1 MPRLITRRNLLSNGI
16 KSGIG
21 LVLLKDLPTASLVT
35 ASHAEQTQSND
46 YQVVYKRL
54 DEFITRHINEVG
66 APGLTLAIANREG
79 LLRVSHYGFADLKTG
94 ARVGSQT
101 LFQIGSISKSFV
113 AIAALKLVEEGK
125 LDLHKPVSS
134 YLPWLKIES
143 NYAPFTTHHLL
154 THSAGLSAVPLLTRI
169 AATPL
174 KVGSEPGSRFVYS
187 NIGYALLGFLLETQ
201 DKQPFPDVIRKR
213 VFEPLGMSASSPVI
227 TNAIRERLAV
237 GYAPFYDDRPFP
249 RKGKLAE
256 APWVEVPEA
265 AGSIAAPAQDM
276 GAYLQMLLNGGVGP
290 RGRVLSEKSFQLF
303 IKPAIKAPFGGDEAS
318 YSYGLWISDSGGQK
332 LARHTGGMIAFSS
345 AMHADLTEGFGA
357 FASVNANLRGYRPNA
372 VAKYA
377 LDLLRAANRGN
388 ELPNAPAPL
397 PPTDRVSN
405 AAEYAGTYTAPNGDK
420 LVLTN
425 GREQLLLHHKGENI
439 VLEQV
444 ASDRFLVRHPDF
456 ELYLLGFVREDKAI
470 VEAFHGPGWWF
481 NDRYTGPRTFS
492 YPKEWEAYAGHF
504 RCDNPWYGSVRVVL
518 RKGRIL
524 LGGQQPLVE
533 IGRGVFRPEG
543 DSNSPERISFGTIV
557 NGKAFHA
564 NYSGIDFYRTF
575 TP

>member
-1 MPRLITRRNLLSNGI
+1 MPQLITRRNLLGNGI
-16 KSGIG
+16 KTGIG
-21 LVLLKDLPTASLVT
+21 LILLKGLPPASLVV

-46 YQVVYKRL
+46 YQAVYRRL
-54 DEFITRHINEVG
+54 DEFIARHMNEVG
-66 APGLTLAIANREG
+66 APGLTLAIANRKG
-79 LLRVSHYGFADLKTG
+79 ILRVSHYGFADLKTG
-94 ARVGSQT
+94 ARVGTQT

-113 AIAALKLVEEGK
+113 AIAVLKLAEEGK
-125 LDLHKPVSS
+125 IDLHRPVGS
-134 YLPWLKIES
+134 YLPWLKIDS
-143 NYAPFTTHHLL
+143 THAPFTTHHLL
-154 THSAGLSAVPLLTRI
+154 THTAGLSAVPLLTRI

-213 VFEPLGMSASSPVI
+213 VIEPLGMSASSPVI
-227 TNAIRERLAV
+227 INTIREQLAV

-249 RKGKLAE
+249 RKGKLGE

-265 AGSIAAPAQDM
+265 AGSVAATAQDM

-290 RGRVLSEKSFQLF
+290 RGRVLSEKSFELL
-303 IKPAIKAPFGGDEAS
+303 IKPAIKAPFSGEEAS
-318 YSYGLWISDSGGQK
+318 YSYGLWISDSAGQK

-377 LDLLRAANRGN
+377 LDLLRAANRSN
-388 ELPNAPAPL
+388 ELPEPPAPL
-397 PPTDRVSN
+397 PSADRVIN
-405 AAEYAGTYTAPNGDK
+405 AAEYAATYTAPNGDK

-425 GREQLLLHHKGENI
+425 NGEQLLLHHKDEKI
-439 VLEQV
+439 VLEQ
-444 ASDRFLVRHPDF
+444 AARDRFIVRHPDF
-456 ELYLLGFVREDKAI
+456 ELYILGFMREEKAI

-492 YPKEWEAYAGHF
+492 YPKEWDAYAGHF
-504 RCDNPWYGSVRVVL
+504 RCDNPWYGSLRVVL
-518 RKGRIL
+518 RKGRLL
-524 LGGQQPLVE
+524 LGGQQPLFE
-533 IGRGVFRPEG
+533 IEPGVFRPEA
-543 DSNSPERISFGTIV
+543 DSNTPERIAFGTIV
-557 NGKAFHA
+557 NGKAFHL